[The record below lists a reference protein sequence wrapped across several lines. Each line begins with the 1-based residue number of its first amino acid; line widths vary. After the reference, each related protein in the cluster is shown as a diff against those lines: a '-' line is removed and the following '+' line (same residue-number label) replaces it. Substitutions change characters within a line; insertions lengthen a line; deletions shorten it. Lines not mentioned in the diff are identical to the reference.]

1 VIRQHDLRFTPR
13 SKISPMLRL
22 ALLLFALVA
31 VPSITFAQEEDLLKL
46 LGDEEEEG
54 PVYTN
59 AAFKTTRVINGH
71 SLENTAHGVLDFK
84 IGHRFGPVN
93 GGANEFFGLDG
104 ATIRLGLDYG
114 LTDRLMIGIG
124 RSSYEKTVD
133 GFMKYKLLRQC
144 DSGCDM
150 PFTLAVVAAS
160 SINTVKQSDF
170 WPYPEEDRAYYFSH
184 RMAYAFQVIVGRKFN
199 ESFTMQLNP
208 GLVHKNLVET
218 EEDANDIF
226 HISGAARM
234 KLTKRIALNG
244 EYFYVLPGQITQPTA
259 EEEAAGALRTRNS
272 LSFGFDIET
281 GGHVFQLHM
290 TNSLPMFERGY
301 ITETT
306 ENWADG
312 GIHFGFNISRVFT
325 VHEPKKKKV

>member
-1 VIRQHDLRFTPR
+1 
-13 SKISPMLRL
+13 MLRL

>member
-1 VIRQHDLRFTPR
+1 
-13 SKISPMLRL
+13 MLRRS
-22 ALLLFALVA
+22 LLLISLLIASSA
-31 VPSITFAQEEDLLKL
+31 AFAQEEDLLKL
-46 LGDEEEEG
+46 LGDDEEEG
-54 PVYTN
+54 PMYTN

-114 LTDRLMIGIG
+114 VTDRLMVGIG
-124 RSSYEKTVD
+124 RSSFEKTVD
-133 GFMKYKLLRQC
+133 GFVKYKLLRQC

-170 WPYPEEDRAYYFSH
+170 WPYPEEERAYYFSH
-184 RMAYAFQVIVGRKFN
+184 RMAYSFQMILGRKFN

-208 GLVHKNLVET
+208 GVVHVNLVET
-218 EEDANDIF
+218 AEDANDII

-290 TNSLPMFERGY
+290 TNSLPMFERGF

-306 ENWADG
+306 ENWGDG

-325 VHEPKKKKV
+325 VHEPKKKPI